1 MKCTGEK
8 AECAGATT
16 LMERR
21 PEYLG
26 PRGATAGRR
35 RKESCCR
42 GDSEGKPDPRTRRT
56 LQHGRSERSEGESAP
71 AHKDSS
77 VTTSRMVGP
86 PRRRSRG
93 SRRTSRENSLW
104 SKYLYTRVRAEDEPK
119 EAQKPKEPKESQQ
132 PQNHTTQW
140 PIVFVPEGQRR
151 GRGGTPDR
159 GRRGQRVLRVSGC
172 PEGFLA

>member
-1 MKCTGEK
+1 MRRRSNPN
-8 AECAGATT
+8 GALT
-16 LMERR
+16 RV
-21 PEYLG
+21 LG
-26 PRGATAGRR
+26 PPAARQRGEGGRNPVAEETAKASQTPG
-35 RKESCCR
+35 
-42 GDSEGKPDPRTRRT
+42 PPRTRRT

-71 AHKDSS
+71 AHKDSRA
-77 VTTSRMVGP
+77 TTSRMVGP

-119 EAQKPKEPKESQQ
+119 EAQKPKESQQ

-140 PIVFVPEGQRR
+140 PRVFVPEGQRR
-151 GRGGTPDR
+151 GRGGPPDR